1 MSTGS
6 AGPHAGEHRKVVL
19 LRGINVGKSN
29 RIAMPDLV
37 ACTEA
42 AGGTSVT
49 TVLATGNVLVTDPRP
64 VTGLRAALESAYA
77 ERFDY
82 KAVVQVLTLDAV
94 ATVVAAYPFDALPE
108 HHDYVVFSDDPE
120 VTTRV
125 TVAMRAAIRK
135 VGEAAAGADAH
146 AGSGPATDSETTV
159 STEAVAEGAGCV
171 YWRVPRGS
179 TSTSDAYKVLDG
191 RENKRHLT
199 TRNLRTLDRIL
210 AAG

>member
-6 AGPHAGEHRKVVL
+6 AGPAAGEHRKVVL
-19 LRGINVGKSN
+19 LRGINVGRSG
-29 RIAMPDLV
+29 RIAMRDLV

-42 AGGTSVT
+42 AGGTSVR

-64 VTGLRAALESAYA
+64 VSELRAVLESAYA
-77 ERFDY
+77 ERFGY
-82 KAVVQVLTLDAV
+82 QAVVQVLTLDAV
-94 ATVVAAYPFDALPE
+94 ATMAAAYPFDTLPE

-125 TVAMRAAIRK
+125 TVAMRAAIREIA
-135 VGEAAAGADAH
+135 EAAAETDARAEGGSA
-146 AGSGPATDSETTV
+146 AG
-159 STEAVAEGAGCV
+159 TEAVAEGAGCV

-179 TSTSDAYKVLDG
+179 TLTSDASKVLDG
-191 RENKRHLT
+191 REHKRHLT